1 MRLMKMRVIKII
13 VIISCHILRVINL
26 VTIIKIK
33 IKRKITYWMKIN
45 RKKYV
50 NIKAI
55 RTKK

>member
-1 MRLMKMRVIKII
+1 MRVIKII